1 MEAAQDRQ
9 SRKGSNIKNQDG
21 LSFLNV
27 WFEKGETGVT
37 DKESAMI
44 KKIISGGQTG
54 ADRAALDVAINLH
67 IPHGG
72 WVPKNRTA
80 EDGPVPAHYRL
91 KEMPT
96 ERYPAR
102 TEANVAD
109 SDGTMIITHGELKGG
124 SRLTREYALKH
135 RKPHLHIDLDAL
147 RGDDAL
153 YAIVNWIA
161 ENHIAVLN
169 VGGSRASEDPDLY
182 DNVFEILNNAL
193 LLLKIRR
200 MRNSSEQPRTL
211 DDAVNRLIAELPFR
225 ERTKIGNMA
234 EEDLQTLYPTFMPGI
249 RDDFGLWDDNRT
261 LLASCRTAVKDPQLH
276 QDEAGPLIVRKLWE
290 KLQKTYRLRMVK

>member
-1 MEAAQDRQ
+1 
-9 SRKGSNIKNQDG
+9 
-21 LSFLNV
+21 
-27 WFEKGETGVT
+27 
-37 DKESAMI
+37 MI

-80 EDGPVPAHYRL
+80 EDGPVPAHYQL
-91 KEMPT
+91 KEMAT

-102 TEANVAD
+102 TEANVTD

-135 RKPHLHIDLDAL
+135 RKPHLHIDLDAR

-169 VGGSRASEDPDLY
+169 VAGSRASEDPDLY

-200 MRNSSEQPRTL
+200 KRNPSERPRTL

-234 EEDLQTLYPTFMPGI
+234 KEDLQTLYPTFMPRL
-249 RDDFGLWDDNRT
+249 RDDFGLWDDNT
-261 LLASCRTAVKDPQLH
+261 ALLASCRTAVEDPQLH
-276 QDEAGPLIVRKLWE
+276 QDEAGPLIVRKLWK
-290 KLQKTYRLRMVK
+290 KLQKTYRLRVVK

>member
-1 MEAAQDRQ
+1 
-9 SRKGSNIKNQDG
+9 
-21 LSFLNV
+21 
-27 WFEKGETGVT
+27 
-37 DKESAMI
+37 MI

-72 WVPKNRTA
+72 WVPKSRKA
-80 EDGPVPAHYRL
+80 EDGAVPARYQL

-96 ERYPAR
+96 ESYPAR

-109 SDGTMIITHGELKGG
+109 SDGTLIVTHGELKGG
-124 SRLTREYALKH
+124 SRLTGEYALKH
-135 RKPHLHIDLDAL
+135 GKPHLHIDLAVL
-147 RGDDAL
+147 RGDDVL
-153 YAIVNWIA
+153 YTIVNWIV
-161 ENHIAVLN
+161 ENRIVVLN
-169 VGGSRASEDPDLY
+169 VAGSRASEDPDLY
-182 DNVFEILNNAL
+182 DNVFEVLNDAV

-200 MRNSSEQPRTL
+200 MRHPLERPPTL
-211 DDAVNRLIAELPFR
+211 DDAVSRLITELPFK

-234 EEDLQTLYPTFMPGI
+234 KGDLPSLYPTFMTRI
-249 RDDFGLWDDNRT
+249 RDDFGLWDDNT
-261 LLASCRTAVKDPQLH
+261 ALLASCRTVAGDPQLH